1 MTQQS
6 DRMVAPET
14 ADVNAIRRIIT
25 DVQEG
30 FNNNDPVQM
39 NLHLAEDAVVVNAR
53 GAVLAGRRAIEE
65 STKDGLTS
73 GFLRDATAYYELDDV
88 TLLAQDVIVARK
100 NAWSTSAD
108 ARDGR
113 PPEMNALY
121 VFVRREG
128 RWVIWR
134 RQNTL
139 VV

>member
-39 NLHLAEDAVVVNAR
+39 NSHLAEDAVVVNAR
-53 GAVLAGRRAIEE
+53 GAVLEGRRAIEE

-73 GFLRDATAYYELDDV
+73 GFLRDATAHYELVDV

-128 RWVIWR
+128 RWAIWR

>member
-6 DRMVAPET
+6 DRIVAPET
-14 ADVNAIRRIIT
+14 ADLNAIRRIII

-39 NLHLAEDAVVVNAR
+39 NSHLVDDAVVVNAR
-53 GAVLAGRRAIEE
+53 GAVLEGRRAIEE
-65 STKDGLTS
+65 STKDGLAS
-73 GFLRDATAYYELDDV
+73 GFLRDATAYYELVDV
-88 TLLAQDVIVARK
+88 TLLAQDVIGARK
-100 NAWSTSAD
+100 NAWSTSED

-128 RWVIWR
+128 RWAIWR